1 MSNIRQ
7 GTEAEIS
14 ASILLRIGGRKDVVC
29 WKNMTGTA
37 RALTPPY
44 QVIQYGKKGSSDIL
58 GVLAPFGLFFGIEVK
73 TLKGQQREIQT
84 IFESAIKKKGGIYII
99 GRDPDQAEK
108 DLLRARVQFCEKW
121 GLEHLINY
129 ETLEVVGYE

>member
-14 ASILLRIGGRKDVVC
+14 ASILLRVGGRKDVTA

-37 RALTPPY
+37 RALTAPF

-58 GVLAPFGLFFGIEVK
+58 GVMAPWGLFFGIEVK
-73 TLKGQQREIQT
+73 TLKGTQRETQS
-84 IFESAIKKKGGIYII
+84 IFERAIKKRGGIYIV
-99 GRDPDQAEK
+99 GRNPDDAEF
-108 DLLRARVQFCEKW
+108 DLLVARMKFAEKW
-121 GLEHLINY
+121 GLERFINY
-129 ETLEVVGYE
+129 DDLGVICE